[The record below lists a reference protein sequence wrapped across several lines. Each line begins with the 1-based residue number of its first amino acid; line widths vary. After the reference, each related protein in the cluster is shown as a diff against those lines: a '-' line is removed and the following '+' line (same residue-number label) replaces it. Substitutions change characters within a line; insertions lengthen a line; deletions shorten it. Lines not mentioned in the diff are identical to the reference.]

1 MPLPADTVSPRAK
14 IEELIP
20 ILNRGMVAI
29 IAEGDEFYGIVTRI
43 DVVNYLK
50 SSVREH

>member
-1 MPLPADTVSPRAK
+1 M
-14 IEELIP
+14 P

-29 IAEGDEFYGIVTRI
+29 IADDDEFYGLVTRI